1 MIANTELKIKY
12 QKIRPIDEKIKDADY
27 GVKRRRGRL
36 NTLQKMDE
44 NRTERFGYT
53 KTDKR
58 KVDLYKNVNEGKKKY
73 MEKES

>member
-44 NRTERFGYT
+44 NRTERELGV
-53 KTDKR
+53 KIIIR
-58 KVDLYKNVNEGKKKY
+58 
-73 MEKES
+73 EKLTFIRM

>member
-12 QKIRPIDEKIKDADY
+12 HKIRLIDEKIKDADY

-44 NRTERFGYT
+44 NRTERELGV
-53 KTDKR
+53 R
-58 KVDLYKNVNEGKKKY
+58 IIIR
-73 MEKES
+73 EKLTFIRM